1 MKIHVVLLVL
11 AWIACPPVFAVEKC
25 LKNGKVIYTDQSCDS
40 LGAQIQKSFV
50 PPDNTVMSAK
60 TQYLRYK
67 VATGQL
73 TGTTTTTYADGRK
86 ETRPVRPE
94 DIDSKLAQNMAYPS
108 EPPTPSAQPLTAPM
122 ANNNQVACEQVNRQL
137 EENAWNARQ
146 RHVAEA
152 QDYLSDVRR
161 KLWDES
167 RRLKCGNP

>member
-1 MKIHVVLLVL
+1 MAFSAH
-11 AWIACPPVFAVEKC
+11 AVEKC
-25 LKNGKVIYTDQSCDS
+25 TKDGKVIYTDQACES
-40 LGAQIQKSFV
+40 LGAKTQKSFI

-86 ETRPVRPE
+86 ETRPMRPE
-94 DIDSKLAQNMAYPS
+94 DIDSKVAQNMPYPS
-108 EPPTPSAQPLTAPM
+108 EPPRPSAQQSLAPV
-122 ANNNQVACEQVNRQL
+122 ASNNQAACEQVNRQL

-161 KLWDES
+161 KLWDEY
-167 RRLKCGNP
+167 RRLKCGTP